1 MARALSDNVTSMSPS
16 PQQIQ
21 KQQSKQIKRQTK
33 MMLKVE
39 EARRDVQ
46 KAQKKVADAQL
57 NHELASTRLRTYEEQ
72 LDQMRG
78 ENSGKS

>member
-1 MARALSDNVTSMSPS
+1 MSPS

-46 KAQKKVADAQL
+46 IEKFRQPFLVVGTFLHMLK
-57 NHELASTRLRTYEEQ
+57 LA
-72 LDQMRG
+72 
-78 ENSGKS
+78 